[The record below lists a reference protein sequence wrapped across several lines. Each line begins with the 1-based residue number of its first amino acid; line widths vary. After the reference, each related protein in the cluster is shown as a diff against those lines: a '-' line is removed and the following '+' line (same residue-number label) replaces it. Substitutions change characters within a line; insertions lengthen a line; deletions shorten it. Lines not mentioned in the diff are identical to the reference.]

1 MRVKILPLFIKLS
14 INEVLIALPSAT
26 RARRHEVIELLR
38 PLNIRVRSL
47 PGFNQLVNGQVSIS
61 DINEVDVAD
70 LLGRDAVPPSP
81 ELMAKD
87 VTGKRVMVTGA
98 GGSIGS
104 ELCRQLITAKPSL
117 LILWELTEYA
127 LYHIE
132 QELKGIAD
140 GVQIVPILGSVLHQE
155 RMTNVLKHY
164 QIETVYHAA
173 AYKHVPLVE
182 WNPFEGI
189 VNNSVGTYVQQNQQW
204 RQVLRLLC

>member
-1 MRVKILPLFIKLS
+1 MISVG
-14 INEVLIALPSAT
+14 AG
-26 RARRHEVIELLR
+26 
-38 PLNIRVRSL
+38 LNI
-47 PGFNQLVNGQVSIS
+47 S
-61 DINEVDVAD
+61 D
-70 LLGRDAVPPSP
+70 
-81 ELMAKD
+81 
-87 VTGKRVMVTGA
+87 

-104 ELCRQLITAKPSL
+104 ELCRQLIAAKPSL

-182 WNPFEGI
+182 WNPFEGV
-189 VNNSVGTYVQQNQQW
+189 VNNSVGTLRSAKSAMAAGVETFVLISTDKAVRPTNVMGASKRLAELSLQALAALPNVKTRFCKAIMQTEQQPEW
-204 RQVLRLLC
+204 KKTACILSRLP